1 MFKPEII
8 LTQNSEVIENLVNS
22 EEKLNELN
30 QRLGE
35 LATDY
40 QTVANNIDQPSF
52 FNVENIYFWF
62 VICGLLLV
70 AFGLWFWLVELKN
83 PSTKKQPKEK
93 PAKKKKKIT
102 KADKKLD
109 VIVEKTQPRIKKG
122 KSFKVPVRKVK

>member
-8 LTQNSEVIENLVNS
+8 LTQNSEVIENLVSS

-40 QTVANNIDQPSF
+40 QAVANNVDQPSF
-52 FNVENIYFWF
+52 FNFENIYFWF

-83 PSTKKQPKEK
+83 HPIKKHPKEK

-102 KADKKLD
+102 NTLRACKA
-109 VIVEKTQPRIKKG
+109 
-122 KSFKVPVRKVK
+122 